1 MFRRVY
7 GIIDFTRINSNVEEY
22 RGVLILKTI
31 FSYLSPYK
39 MLVVVALLFM
49 LIELSVEL
57 VQPLLIA
64 VIIDDGILAGD
75 QQVIIFWGS
84 IMLGISFLAF
94 LAGIINTFIA
104 SHVVQSYGF
113 DIRQAL
119 FKKVQAFT
127 MATFLKFPTASLIT
141 RLTTDVTITQNLIFM
156 GLRIMLRAPL
166 LVVGSIIMSFL
177 VNPYLAM
184 FLVLG
189 APFLVVFL
197 YIMSRNGL
205 KLFGKVQKRVD
216 QVTRKIQEN
225 LQAVRLIKAYLRGTF
240 ESSRFAAVANDLK
253 MDNVKAFRIMELI
266 LPVLLFVMNISLM
279 AVLWF
284 GAREIQTGNVELG
297 ELVAIINY
305 AMRMTGAFSM
315 FAFIIIF
322 FSRAKASSERMEE
335 VLLVD
340 EGIEIIN
347 TESSGITPRIG
358 EIEFQHVSF
367 SYPTTDE
374 TVLSDVSFKVKPGSK
389 LAIMGATGSGKSTLL
404 NLIPRFFDAT
414 EGTILIDGIDVKEWP
429 LEELRKIIGL
439 VPQQSILF
447 TGSIEENLGWG
458 DSTATEELLREAAK
472 QAQIHDS
479 IEQFPDQYNTRVG
492 QKGVNL
498 SGGQKQRLSI
508 ARALVRK
515 PEILLL
521 DDSTSALDVSTENA
535 LWEALDEEN
544 ATMLVITQKIRTA
557 MGADHILLLE
567 EGQVSAYGT
576 HDELMK
582 DSSLYK
588 AIAESQAEGEEHDE
602 LHS

>member
-1 MFRRVY
+1 
-7 GIIDFTRINSNVEEY
+7 
-22 RGVLILKTI
+22 
-31 FSYLSPYK
+31 
-39 MLVVVALLFM
+39 MLVIVALLLM

-75 QQVIIFWGS
+75 QQAIILWGS
-84 IMLGISFLAF
+84 IMLGISLLAF
-94 LAGIINTFIA
+94 AAGIINTFIA
-104 SHVVQSYGF
+104 SHIVQSYGF

-119 FKKVQAFT
+119 FRKVQAFT

-166 LVVGSIIMSFL
+166 LVVGSIIMSFI

-184 FLVLG
+184 FLVIG
-189 APFLVVFL
+189 APFLVLFL
-197 YIMSRNGL
+197 YTMSRNGL
-205 KLFGKVQKRVD
+205 KLFGEVQKRVD
-216 QVTRKIQEN
+216 EVTRKIQEN
-225 LQAVRLIKAYLRGTF
+225 LQAVRLIKAYLRGNF
-240 ESSRFAAVANDLK
+240 ESSRFATVAANLK

-266 LPVLLFVMNISLM
+266 LPVLLFIMNASLL

-284 GAREIQTGNVELG
+284 GAKEIRTGNVELG

-335 VLLVD
+335 VLLVE
-340 EGIEIIN
+340 EGIEVIN
-347 TESSGITPRIG
+347 TDSEEATPRIG

-367 SYPTTDE
+367 HYPTTDIP
-374 TVLSDVSFKVKPGSK
+374 VLRDVSFKVKPGSK

-429 LEELRKIIGL
+429 LKELRKIIGL

-458 DSTATEELLREAAK
+458 DQAATEELLREAAN

-535 LWEALDEEN
+535 LWEALEEEN

-557 MGADHILLLE
+557 KGADYILLLE
-567 EGQVSAYGT
+567 EGQVSAYGM
-576 HDELMK
+576 HDELLK

-588 AIAESQAEGEEHDE
+588 AIAESQAEGGEPDE

>member
-1 MFRRVY
+1 M
-7 GIIDFTRINSNVEEY
+7 
-22 RGVLILKTI
+22 KTI
-31 FSYLSPYK
+31 LSYLSPYK
-39 MLVVVALLFM
+39 ILVIVALVLMLV
-49 LIELSVEL
+49 ELSVEL

-64 VIIDDGILAGD
+64 IIIDDGILAED
-75 QQVIIFWGS
+75 QQAIILWGS

-94 LAGIINTFIA
+94 LSGIINTYIA
-104 SHVVQSYGF
+104 SHIVQSYGF

-166 LVVGSIIMSFL
+166 LVVGSIIMSFI

-184 FLVLG
+184 FLVIG

-205 KLFGKVQKRVD
+205 KLFSKVQKRVD

-225 LQAVRLIKAYLRGTF
+225 LQAVRLIKAYLRGNF
-240 ESSRFAAVANDLK
+240 ESSRFASVADNLK
-253 MDNVKAFRIMELI
+253 VDNVKAFRIMELI
-266 LPVLLFVMNISLM
+266 LPVLLFVMNVSLL

-284 GAREIQTGNVELG
+284 GAKEIQTGDVELG

-335 VLLVD
+335 VLKVE

-347 TESSGITPRIG
+347 EDSEGTTPGIG

-367 SYPTTDE
+367 HYPTTDLP
-374 TVLSDVSFKVKPGSK
+374 VLKDVSFKVQPGSK

-404 NLIPRFFDAT
+404 NLIPRFFDTT

-429 LEELRKIIGL
+429 LKELRKIIGL

-458 DSTATEELLREAAK
+458 DQAATEELLREAAN
-472 QAQIHDS
+472 QAQIHES

-535 LWEALDEEN
+535 LWEALEEEN

-557 MGADHILLLE
+557 KGADHILLLE

-582 DSSLYK
+582 DSTLYK
-588 AIAESQAEGEEHDE
+588 AIAESQQEGGEHDE

>member
-1 MFRRVY
+1 M
-7 GIIDFTRINSNVEEY
+7 
-22 RGVLILKTI
+22 KTI
-31 FSYLSPYK
+31 LSYLSPYK
-39 MLVVVALLFM
+39 ILVIVALVLMLV
-49 LIELSVEL
+49 ELSVEL

-64 VIIDDGILAGD
+64 IIIDDGILAED
-75 QQVIIFWGS
+75 QQAIILWGS

-94 LAGIINTFIA
+94 LAGIINTYIA
-104 SHVVQSYGF
+104 SHIVQSYGF

-166 LVVGSIIMSFL
+166 LVVGSIIMSFI

-184 FLVLG
+184 FLVIG

-205 KLFGKVQKRVD
+205 KLFSKVQKRVD

-225 LQAVRLIKAYLRGTF
+225 LQAVRLIKAYLRGNF
-240 ESSRFAAVANDLK
+240 ESSRFASVADNLK
-253 MDNVKAFRIMELI
+253 VDNVKAFRIMELI
-266 LPVLLFVMNISLM
+266 LPVLLFVMNVSLL

-284 GAREIQTGNVELG
+284 GAKEIQTGDVELG

-335 VLLVD
+335 VLKVE

-347 TESSGITPRIG
+347 EDSEGTTPGIG

-367 SYPTTDE
+367 HYPTTDLP
-374 TVLSDVSFKVKPGSK
+374 VLKGVSFKVQPGSK

-404 NLIPRFFDAT
+404 NLIPRFFDTT

-429 LEELRKIIGL
+429 LKELRKIIGL

-458 DSTATEELLREAAK
+458 DQAATEELLREAAN
-472 QAQIHDS
+472 QAQIHES

-535 LWEALDEEN
+535 LWEALEEEN

-557 MGADHILLLE
+557 KGADHILLLE

-582 DSSLYK
+582 DSTLYK
-588 AIAESQAEGEEHDE
+588 AIAESQQEGGEHDE

>member
-1 MFRRVY
+1 
-7 GIIDFTRINSNVEEY
+7 
-22 RGVLILKTI
+22 
-31 FSYLSPYK
+31 
-39 MLVVVALLFM
+39 MLVIVALLFM

-75 QQVIIFWGS
+75 QQAIILWGS
-84 IMLGISFLAF
+84 IMLGISLLAF
-94 LAGIINTFIA
+94 VAGIINTFIA
-104 SHVVQSYGF
+104 SHIVQSYGF

-119 FKKVQAFT
+119 FRKVQAFT

-166 LVVGSIIMSFL
+166 LVVGSIIMSFI

-184 FLVLG
+184 FLVIG

-205 KLFGKVQKRVD
+205 KLFGEVQKRVD

-225 LQAVRLIKAYLRGTF
+225 LQAVRLIKAYLRGNF
-240 ESSRFAAVANDLK
+240 ESSRFATVAANLK

-266 LPVLLFVMNISLM
+266 LPVLLFIMNVSLL

-284 GAREIQTGNVELG
+284 GAKEIRTGNVELG

-335 VLLVD
+335 VLLVE
-340 EGIEIIN
+340 EGIEVIN
-347 TESSGITPRIG
+347 TDSEEATPRIG

-367 SYPTTDE
+367 HYPTTDIP
-374 TVLSDVSFKVKPGSK
+374 VLRDVSFKVKPGSK

-429 LEELRKIIGL
+429 LKELRKIIGL

-458 DSTATEELLREAAK
+458 DQAATEELLREAAN

-535 LWEALDEEN
+535 LWEALEEEN

-557 MGADHILLLE
+557 KGADYILLLE

-576 HDELMK
+576 HDELLK

-588 AIAESQAEGEEHDE
+588 AIAESQAEGGEPDE